1 MRALSLTL
9 ALLALAAPAR
19 ADCEVRGVASLERL
33 RVRVGGARLRTFAVN
48 EVPIAV
54 RPGRGTR
61 YRDVRVLAP
70 VAFEARTDA
79 RIPWT
84 VPRSGTLAGGMLW
97 LEPNVEIEDVRE
109 GIEDE
114 GLLVR
119 VQVDAGVW
127 IERVRAACDAIAVG
141 LGEGGAQ
148 APAWGATGGPR
159 WQLANTYAWVR
170 SELDDEEAPSVRLEA
185 PRGLP
190 SPLVEVER
198 RGGWVRVVG
207 RFESGALLRGWV
219 RSHHLRAESEAPPP
233 SRPYLREVRAGP
245 AGLCRRGRPDR
256 DEYVGPAHVAVGSA
270 VRFAPGAEV
279 WGTVAEPAVLTVS
292 WRHGEAWARLVH
304 VPGLRGDGRCPEVI
318 TQAWVERSQV
328 TLSGERASIAVPG
341 SLLGIE

>member
-1 MRALSLTL
+1 MRALLVTF

-48 EVPIAV
+48 DVPVAV

-84 VPRSGTLAGGMLW
+84 VPRSGTLAGGMVW
-97 LEPNVEIEDVRE
+97 LEPHVEIEDVRE
-109 GIEDE
+109 GLEEE

-127 IERVRAACDAIAVG
+127 IERLRAPCGAIAVG
-141 LGEGGAQ
+141 LGEGGAEP
-148 APAWGATGGPR
+148 PAWGATGGPR
-159 WQLANTYAWVR
+159 WQPANTHVWMR
-170 SELDDEEAPSVRLEA
+170 SRLDDEEAPSVRLEA

-190 SPLVEVER
+190 APLIEVER

-219 RSHHLRAESEAPPP
+219 RSHHLRAPSEPPP
-233 SRPYLREVRAGP
+233 LARAYVREVP
-245 AGLCRRGRPDR
+245 ASASGLCRRGRPDR
-256 DEYVGPAHVAVGSA
+256 SEYVGPANVAVGAA
-270 VRFAPGAEV
+270 VRFAPDAEV
-279 WGTVAEPAVLTVS
+279 WGTVAEPAILTVS
-292 WRHGEAWARLVH
+292 WRHGEAWARLIH

-318 TQAWVERSQV
+318 THAWVERSQV
-328 TLSGERASIAVPG
+328 TLSGERGSIAVPG
-341 SLLGIE
+341 SLLGID